1 MAEIEFTDDDIEALG
16 RKLSGLGLE
25 GTEKALFN
33 AVLALA
39 DNSLRNVDIPA
50 EPVPR
55 GVLEFDDEVEALPE
69 PGQAFAATMA
79 APPASPSLNLRSVR
93 GVGIR

>member
-1 MAEIEFTDDDIEALG
+1 MAEIEFTENDIEALG
-16 RKLSGLGLE
+16 RKLSALGLE

-39 DNSLRNVDIPA
+39 DNSLRNIALPT
-50 EPVPR
+50 EQLQP
-55 GVLEFDDEVEALPE
+55 GILEFEDEVEALPE

-79 APPASPSLNLRSVR
+79 APPAPSSPSLRSVR

>member
-1 MAEIEFTDDDIEALG
+1 MARIEFSDDDIEALG

-39 DNSLRNVDIPA
+39 DNSLRGITIPA
-50 EPVPR
+50 ELAQ
-55 GVLEFDDEVEALPE
+55 GTLEFDDEVEALPE
-69 PGQAFAATMA
+69 PGQAFTATMA
-79 APPASPSLNLRSVR
+79 APPAPLSPSLRSVR